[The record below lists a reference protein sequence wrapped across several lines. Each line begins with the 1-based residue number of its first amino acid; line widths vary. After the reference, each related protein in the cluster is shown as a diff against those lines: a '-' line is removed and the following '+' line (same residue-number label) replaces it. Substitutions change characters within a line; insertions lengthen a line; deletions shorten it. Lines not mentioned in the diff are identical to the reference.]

1 MKSQLIAIVAAA
13 VLVGCGPSKSIHDAA
28 RDGNIEAV
36 KPPLHSATIV
46 AEKEVAELLIAEGA
60 DVNAKDDGCWT
71 PLHHTFWGEQGSR
84 RTTYRQRRE
93 CEYEVSVG

>member
-1 MKSQLIAIVAAA
+1 M
-13 VLVGCGPSKSIHDAA
+13 GCGPSKSIHDAA